1 MVENALYSAP
11 ERTPDVVPRLWR
23 KKSTLS
29 MEKVGGLG
37 VQGQTQS
44 TPLQMFP
51 ITNRKAKPV
60 NVGDTIFFEV
70 LDKTMLTYLG
80 STY

>member
-1 MVENALYSAP
+1 ME
-11 ERTPDVVPRLWR
+11 EEEHIEHG
-23 KKSTLS
+23 KSGRAWGS
-29 MEKVGGLG
+29 GSNPKH
-37 VQGQTQS
+37 S
-44 TPLQMFP
+44 TAMFP